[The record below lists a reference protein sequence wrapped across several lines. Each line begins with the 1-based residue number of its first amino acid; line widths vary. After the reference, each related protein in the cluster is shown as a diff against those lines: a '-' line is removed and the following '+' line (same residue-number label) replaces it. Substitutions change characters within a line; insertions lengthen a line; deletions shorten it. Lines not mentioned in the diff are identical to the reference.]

1 MQREQSIT
9 FRPFRLDLESERLW
23 CRSDPIA
30 LRPKTFAVLR
40 HLLERAGR
48 LVTKDELL
56 DAVWPDTS
64 VSDVVPIVCVREL
77 RQALG
82 DQAEAPTFIETVPRR
97 GYRFIGKISTPHRA
111 NGVKPER
118 SLRTPAKFSLLPS
131 LMAATLVGREEELT
145 QLRRGLEAARRG
157 ERQVVF
163 VTGETGIGKTAVV
176 EAFLKTVERQKVWIA
191 RGQCLEYYGAG
202 EAYMP
207 VLDAIGRLCRA
218 AGGDGVRELLGRYA
232 PTWLAQIPWLLNRAP
247 SADQPQPESP
257 QRMTSERMLREMA
270 EAVETLSHERPL
282 ILVLEDL
289 QWSDYATLDL
299 LTFLARRRERGRL
312 LLIGTYRFADISQG
326 DHRLRDVMH
335 ELQLH
340 RQGKELSLP
349 LLTAAAVAVYLNARF
364 PTHAFPTGLAGL
376 IHQRTDG
383 NPLFMVNVLDD
394 LVMQAVIVEQE
405 GHWQL
410 TRALAEVDVGVP
422 ESVRQMLSKRID
434 RLSHDE
440 QRVLEAA
447 SVVGVEF
454 STAAVAAGLAV
465 DVVQVEEWCEDLARH
480 NQFLRPSGV
489 GEWPDGTVA
498 AQYAFTHALYRHAL
512 YQRVTGA
519 RRARFHQRIGE
530 RAETGYGERAGEQ
543 AAELAM
549 HFEQG
554 RDYPRAVT
562 YVQQAAEN
570 AIRRSAF
577 PEAITHLTKGLE
589 LLNHWPDTPA
599 RTRQELSLHI
609 TVIGPL
615 MALKGES
622 SPELER
628 VYAQIGKLSRQLGE
642 TTQSFWVLTGLCL
655 LHLFRGELRPAY
667 DLGEQ
672 MLVFARQRAEPVFLL
687 WAQYTLGATL
697 LYRGDLGAARSRLE
711 EALVLYEAQQ
721 HPRYLADPK
730 VGCLGLLALTRCGL
744 GYVDQALP
752 HSVESLA
759 LARAA
764 GSPYGIA
771 VALTAGAGCHIL
783 RRDSAAA
790 EQWAEELITLAREH
804 GLTQYQ
810 AQGVLHRGGALVER
824 GEIEE
829 GIAQMRQGL
838 ADLQVSGADLGVPAW
853 SVILAAALA
862 CLGRIDEGLHILD
875 EAEARIARDR
885 GRFYEAELY
894 RLKGEL
900 TLQQESQ
907 GAKGKRQKAKVQKSA
922 QSSVLSCQ
930 NSDANPQPLT
940 PSPQEEAAEKC
951 FLRAIE
957 IARRQDAKL
966 FELRAAMSLSRLW
979 QDQGKRADAHRILA
993 EVSGWFTEGFES
1005 VDLKEAREL
1014 LAELGEG

>member
-23 CRSDPIA
+23 CRSEPIA

-97 GYRFIGKISTPHRA
+97 GYRFIGKISTPHQM

-118 SLRTPAKFSLLPS
+118 ALRAPAKFSLLPS
-131 LMAATLVGREEELT
+131 LTAATLVGREDELA
-145 QLRRGLEAARRG
+145 QLRRGLETARRG

-163 VTGETGIGKTAVV
+163 VTGEAGIGKTAVV

-218 AGGDGVRELLGRYA
+218 ASGDGVRELLGRYA
-232 PTWLAQIPWLLNRAP
+232 PTWLAQIPWLLDSVP
-247 SADQPQPESP
+247 SADQPQPQSP
-257 QRMTSERMLREMA
+257 QRTTSERMLREMA
-270 EAVETLSHERPL
+270 EAVEALSHERPL
-282 ILVLEDL
+282 VIVLEDL
-289 QWSDYATLDL
+289 QWSDSATLDL
-299 LTFLARRRERGRL
+299 LTFLARRRERGRI

-340 RQGKELSLP
+340 RQGKELPLP
-349 LLTAAAVAVYLNARF
+349 LLTAAAVAVHLDARF
-364 PTHAFPTGLAGL
+364 PTHTFPTGLAGL

-394 LVMQAVIVEQE
+394 LVTQGVIVERE
-405 GHWQL
+405 GRWQL
-410 TRALAEVDVGVP
+410 TRALAEVEVGVP

-454 STAAVAAGLAV
+454 STAAVAAGLEV

-480 NQFLRPSGV
+480 NQFLRPGGV

-519 RRARFHQRIGE
+519 RRARFHQRIGA

-554 RDYPRAVT
+554 RDHTRAVT
-562 YVQQAAEN
+562 YLQQAAEN

-577 PEAITHLTKGLE
+577 PEAIAHFTKGLG
-589 LLNHWPDTPA
+589 LLNHWPETPA

-622 SPELER
+622 SAELER
-628 VYAQIGKLSRQLGE
+628 IYTQIGELSRRLGE
-642 TTQSFWVLTGLCL
+642 TTQSFWVLTGLCMI
-655 LHLFRGELRPAY
+655 HLFRGELRQAY

-672 MLVFARQRAEPVFLL
+672 MLLFARQRDEPVFLL
-687 WAQYTLGATL
+687 WAQYMLGATVL
-697 LYRGDLGAARSRLE
+697 CRSDFVAALARLE

-730 VGCLGLLALTRCGL
+730 VGCLGFLALTRCGL
-744 GYVDQALP
+744 GYLDQAVQN
-752 HSVESLA
+752 SEEALA
-759 LARAA
+759 LAREA
-764 GSPYGIA
+764 GPPYGIA
-771 VALTAGAGCHIL
+771 LALTAGAGCHIL

-790 EQWAEELITLAREH
+790 QQWAEELIALSREY
-804 GLTQYQ
+804 GLMQYQ

-838 ADLQVSGADLGVPAW
+838 ADLQASGADLGVPAW

-862 CLGRIDEGLHILD
+862 RLGRIAEGLRTLD

-894 RLKGEL
+894 RLRGEL
-900 TLQQESQ
+900 ILQQESP
-907 GAKGKRQKAKVQKSA
+907 KSKVQSPKSKVQTDILSPPLDA
-922 QSSVLSCQ
+922 QG
-930 NSDANPQPLT
+930 
-940 PSPQEEAAEKC
+940 EAEGY
-951 FLRAIE
+951 FLKAID
-957 IARRQDAKL
+957 IARAQNAKL
-966 FELRAAMSLSRLW
+966 FELRATMSLSRLW
-979 QDQGKRADAHRILA
+979 QEQGKRADAHRILA
-993 EVSGWFTEGFES
+993 AVYGWFTEGFES
-1005 VDLKEAREL
+1005 VDLKEARDLLVEL
-1014 LAELGEG
+1014 KE